1 MDPLVTIAIPTYNR
15 ADANLRTAIDAALEQ
30 TYRTVEVLVADNAST
45 DSTSKLQSSIS
56 DPRFRYVRHEKNI
69 GANANFNFLLN
80 EAAGTW
86 FLLLHD
92 DDLVDKDFVE
102 SCLAAVEPGKQ
113 YGFIRTGVRS
123 IDVEGNILRERPNI
137 ILGPTREDF
146 YMSWFTSQTG
156 LYLCNTL
163 YHTDR
168 LRQVGGFYSRHHLM
182 EDNCALVKLLE
193 NWDQANVIKS
203 KASYRYTYNQR
214 TYQVPVV
221 EWCEDFQD
229 LLSMIQ
235 HQCSPTRRAE
245 ISQFGRRFFGKLCVR
260 RANAISSRWKQIIA
274 RLTIARFF
282 GLRTLSMRWAKPS

>member
-1 MDPLVTIAIPTYNR
+1 MEPLVTIAIPTYNR
-15 ADANLRTAIDAALEQ
+15 AAVNLRTAVDAALAQ
-30 TYRTVEVLVADNAST
+30 TYRNLEVLVADNASI
-45 DSTSKLQSSIS
+45 DSTSELMGSIS
-56 DPRFRYVRHEKNI
+56 DPRLRYIRHAENI

-80 EAAGTW
+80 EAAGSW

-92 DDLVDKDFVE
+92 DDLIDRDFVE
-102 SCLAAVEPGKQ
+102 SCLAAIEPGKN

-123 IDVEGNILRERPNI
+123 IDAEGKILRERPNK

-163 YHTDR
+163 YHRDR
-168 LRQVGGFYSRHHLM
+168 LREAGGFYSRHHLM
-182 EDNCALVKLLE
+182 EDNCALAKLLDH
-193 NWDQANVIKS
+193 WDHANVVES

-229 LLSMIQ
+229 LLTMIER
-235 HQCSPTRRAE
+235 QCNTERREE
-245 ISQFGRRFFGKLCVR
+245 ILRFGRRFFGKLCVR
-260 RANAISSRWKQIIA
+260 RANAISSRWRQLQA
-274 RLTIARFF
+274 RLRIASFF
-282 GLRTLSMRWAKPS
+282 GFRTLSMPWARPY